1 MKKVCVVVLSLV
13 FMFNVSASEI
23 ASKKSVEELM
33 ELTEVSKM
41 MDAMYSQI
49 TSMFDNIPK
58 QMGMS
63 EEEKPLFK
71 KHMDKVVKLLK
82 SEMNWDKFKE
92 PMIDIYAKRF
102 TEEEIQGLIKFYRS
116 ELGQTMVKKM
126 PLIMQDSM
134 NISQE
139 ILKSFMPKVQALAM
153 DMQNEIKQ
161 SRQKPSE

>member
-1 MKKVCVVVLSLV
+1 VYVLVLSLV
-13 FMFNVSASEI
+13 FMFNVNASEL

-63 EEEKPLFK
+63 GEEKPLFK
-71 KHMDKVVKLLK
+71 KHMEKVVKLLQ

-92 PMIDIYAKRF
+92 PMIDIYAERF

-116 ELGQTMVKKM
+116 ELGQAMVKKC
-126 PLIMQDSM
+126 
-134 NISQE
+134 
-139 ILKSFMPKVQALAM
+139 
-153 DMQNEIKQ
+153 
-161 SRQKPSE
+161 R

>member
-1 MKKVCVVVLSLV
+1 
-13 FMFNVSASEI
+13 MFNVNASEL

-63 EEEKPLFK
+63 GEEKPLFK
-71 KHMDKVVKLLK
+71 KHMEKVVKLLQ

-92 PMIDIYAKRF
+92 PMIDIYAERF

-116 ELGQTMVKKM
+116 ELGQAMVKKC
-126 PLIMQDSM
+126 
-134 NISQE
+134 
-139 ILKSFMPKVQALAM
+139 
-153 DMQNEIKQ
+153 
-161 SRQKPSE
+161 R

>member
-1 MKKVCVVVLSLV
+1 MKKVYVLILSML
-13 FMFNVSASEI
+13 FMFNVNATEV
-23 ASKKSVEELM
+23 ASKKSVEKLM

-49 TSMFDNIPK
+49 TSMFNNMPK

-63 EEEKPLFK
+63 DKEKPLFK

-82 SEMNWDKFKE
+82 KEMNWDKFKS

-116 ELGQTMVKKM
+116 ELGQAMIKKM
-126 PLIMQDSM
+126 PLILQDSM
-134 NISQE
+134 IVSQE
-139 ILKSFMPKVQALAM
+139 ILKDFMPKVQAVAM
-153 DMQNEIKQ
+153 EMQEEIKQ
-161 SRQKPSE
+161 SRQVNSE

>member
-1 MKKVCVVVLSLV
+1 MKKVYVLALSLLLI
-13 FMFNVSASEI
+13 FNVSATEV

-49 TSMFDNIPK
+49 TSMFNNMPK

-63 EEEKPLFK
+63 EEEKPLFENY
-71 KHMDKVVKLLK
+71 MVKVVTLLK
-82 SEMNWDKFKE
+82 SEMNWEKFKE

-116 ELGQTMVKKM
+116 ELGQATVKKM

-134 NISQE
+134 MMSQA
-139 ILKSFMPKVQALAM
+139 LMKSFMPKVQELAM
-153 DMQNEIKQ
+153 EMQKEVQK
-161 SRQKPSE
+161 SRQDPSE

>member
-1 MKKVCVVVLSLV
+1 MYVLVLSLV
-13 FMFNVSASEI
+13 FMFNVNASEI

-63 EEEKPLFK
+63 GEEKPLFK
-71 KHMDKVVKLLK
+71 KHMEKVVKLLQ

-92 PMIDIYAKRF
+92 PMIDIYAERF

-116 ELGQTMVKKM
+116 ELGQAMVKKC
-126 PLIMQDSM
+126 
-134 NISQE
+134 
-139 ILKSFMPKVQALAM
+139 
-153 DMQNEIKQ
+153 
-161 SRQKPSE
+161 R